1 MEPLMNLIYKHY
13 NITHFITKSV
23 KFNKTEYRVRITFE
37 PKKEFYLTPT
47 EISSLAI
54 FNVYSD
60 DSIEFYDMWYVTKD
74 DMPLLKFFHTLN
86 EFDRWLEEESKSIL
100 DEELNNQ
107 S

>member
-1 MEPLMNLIYKHY
+1 MNPLMNLIFKHY
-13 NITHFITKSV
+13 DVTHLITKSV

-100 DEELNNQ
+100 DEELNKK

>member
-1 MEPLMNLIYKHY
+1 MNPLMNLIFKHY
-13 NITHFITKSV
+13 DVTHLITKSV

-100 DEELNNQ
+100 DEELNK
-107 S
+107 

>member
-1 MEPLMNLIYKHY
+1 MNPLMNLIFKHY
-13 NITHFITKSV
+13 DVTHLITKSV

-60 DSIEFYDMWYVTKD
+60 DSIEFYDMWYVTKND
-74 DMPLLKFFHTLN
+74 IPLLGFFHTLN
-86 EFDRWLEEESKSIL
+86 EFDRWLEEKSKSIL
-100 DEELNNQ
+100 DEELNKK

>member
-1 MEPLMNLIYKHY
+1 MNLIFKHY
-13 NITHFITKSV
+13 DVTHFITKSV

-86 EFDRWLEEESKSIL
+86 EFDRWLEEESKNIL